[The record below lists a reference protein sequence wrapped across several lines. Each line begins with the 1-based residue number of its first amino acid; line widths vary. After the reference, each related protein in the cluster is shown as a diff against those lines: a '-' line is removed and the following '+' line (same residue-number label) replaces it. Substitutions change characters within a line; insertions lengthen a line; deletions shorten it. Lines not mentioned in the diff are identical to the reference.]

1 MSNLLPYDIQ
11 DESQLDD
18 PTELSDLD
26 DSDLDMEEG
35 IGDELAP
42 VEGQERDFYEN
53 LAEEL
58 DDSKLGNLASRLL
71 EDIERDRES
80 RSDWENTITLGM
92 KYLGLSIEEGRPD
105 PYAWSTPAYDT
116 TLSIGVYKSL
126 STVYAELYPAAGPA
140 KSKIIGS
147 PTQEVEERG
156 ERVKIFTNHYLTDID
171 EGYYPDALQHAF
183 YTVFCGF
190 CAKKVYQDPI
200 TNLPQSRMVKPF
212 DLIFDNDCSNLMDSE
227 RITQVLRLT
236 KQDILKR
243 ERNGNF
249 LTAFSEVDEVD
260 DDFQES
266 QMETTIED
274 VEGVK
279 KDDGGDSKKSMYVY
293 YECHTNLD
301 DGDLNFDDEDEEN
314 DIPMPYVVTIS
325 SATKKIV
332 AIRRNWREEDPTFK
346 KIRYFVPYSFLPS
359 FGLYSIGVVHLIGA
373 NSVTL
378 TAILRQL
385 LDAATLKNFPG
396 GVIKSGIKF
405 EKNNIMVGASEFVQI
420 DVEGDIR
427 AAFMNLPYGEPS
439 PTMVQLRK
447 EVIEQTTSL
456 IMATEAQIPEI
467 GANAPTGTTLA
478 ILEVVGKL
486 QSLTLRSMHNSQGIE
501 LKLLFDIFKRY
512 LPETPYP
519 FAVPGGN
526 SVIMKQDFSDNVG
539 IVPVSDPNVL
549 TSAHRLIR
557 SEVILNNA
565 KGAPELHNMRE
576 AYKQFYLSMNIENID
591 AFLLP
596 EPTPVSLDPITE
608 NAYMLMGKP
617 VMAMSFQD
625 SASHIIAHKAILADP
640 MVQSNPMVRASV
652 ELHIQQHKAFEA
664 LKEMFEGQQK
674 QLQEYQIQIEQQMQN
689 GAFVPP
695 EILQELAQ
703 SQQSLQMQMQQS
715 EQAQAEQLL
724 QMPEI
729 QNMIAMK
736 DAQEIQQI
744 QQQQQE
750 QMAEQQANQ
759 VSDAQVLMSEISQRT
774 EASHLKDEETKLK
787 AKTAAFEAQIRYEG
801 DIAKIEADKEMAEER
816 NEVNL
821 AIELMKHQPC
831 EQPIMQGEIE

>member
-1 MSNLLPYDIQ
+1 MSSLLQYEIQ

-18 PTELSDLD
+18 PDELSEYD
-26 DSDLDMEEG
+26 DSELDMDEG
-35 IGDELAP
+35 IENDLVP
-42 VEGQERDFYEN
+42 VEGGEKDFYSN

-58 DDSKLGNLASRLL
+58 DDTTLDNLASRLL
-71 EDIERDRES
+71 EDIERDKAS
-80 RSDWENTITLGM
+80 RSEWENTITLGM
-92 KYLGLSIEEGRPD
+92 KYLGFKIEESRPE
-105 PYAWSTPAYDT
+105 PYIWSTPAYDT

-126 STVYAELYPAAGPA
+126 STIYAELYPAAGPA

-147 PTQEVEERG
+147 PTQEAEERG
-156 ERVKIFTNHYLTDID
+156 ERVKTFSNYYLTDID

-190 CAKKVYQDPI
+190 CAKKVYQDPV

-212 DLIFDNDCSNLMDSE
+212 DLIFDNDCSNLMESD

-249 LTAFSEVDEVD
+249 LTSFSEVDETD

-266 QMETTIED
+266 SMETTVDET
-274 VEGVK
+274 EGVQ
-279 KDDGGDSKKSMYVY
+279 KDDGDDSKKSMYAY

-301 DGDLNFDDEDEEN
+301 NGDLNFDDEGEEN
-314 DIPMPYVVTIS
+314 DMPMPYIVTIS

-332 AIRRNWREEDPTFK
+332 AIRRNWNPEDQTFK
-346 KIRYFVPYSFLPS
+346 KIRYFVPYSFLPG

-396 GVIKSGIKF
+396 GVIKSGTKF

-427 AAFMNLPYGEPS
+427 SAFMNLPYGEPS

-447 EVIEQTTSL
+447 EVIEQTTNL

-486 QSLTLRSMHNSQGIE
+486 QSLTLRSMHNSLGLE

-512 LPETPYP
+512 LPDEPYP

-526 SVIMKQDFSDNVG
+526 AIIMREDFSDKVN

-565 KGAPELHNMRE
+565 KSAPELHNMRE
-576 AYKQFYLSMNIENID
+576 AYKQFYVSMNIENVD
-591 AFLLP
+591 RFLLP
-596 EPTPVSLDPITE
+596 EPQPVSLDPITE
-608 NAYMLMGKP
+608 NSYMLMGKP
-617 VMAMSFQD
+617 VIAVSFQD
-625 SASHIIAHKAILADP
+625 HASHIVAHKTILMDP
-640 MVQSNPMVRASV
+640 MVQSNPMVRAAV
-652 ELHIQQHKAFEA
+652 ELNIQQHKAFEA
-664 LKEMFEGQQK
+664 LKEMLEQKK
-674 QLQEYQIQIEQQMQN
+674 QLQEYQMQLEQQAKM
-689 GAFVPP
+689 GAFIPP
-695 EILQELAQ
+695 KIYQELMQ
-703 SQQSLQMQMQQS
+703 SQQNLQMQINQY
-715 EQAQAEQLL
+715 EQMPVEQLL

-729 QNMIAMK
+729 QNAIAMR

-774 EASHLKDEETKLK
+774 EAERLKEEATKLK
-787 AKTAAFEAQIRYEG
+787 AELEAFKAQIKYEG
-801 DIAKIEADKEMAEER
+801 DIEKIEAEKEMAEER

-821 AIELMKHQPC
+821 AIELMKHQSN
-831 EQPIMQGEIE
+831 EQPEISGGI